1 MDLSL
6 TINDAIKE
14 AMKQKNQARLRG
26 LRAIKSAILLAQTEK
41 VGAVIDEAKS
51 VQILQKLVKQR
62 RDSMA
67 IYQEQGRDDLFQI
80 EKEELEVIEGFLPAQ
95 MDPEML
101 KSEIAA
107 IIQELGAQ
115 GMADLKKVMPV
126 AIQKLAGKTDNKA
139 IADTIKNILGA

>member
-51 VQILQKLVKQR
+51 LQILQKLVKQR

-67 IYQEQGRDDLFQI
+67 IYLEQGRDDLFQI
-80 EKEELEVIEGFLPAQ
+80 EKEELEVIESFLPAQ
-95 MDPEML
+95 MDSDTL
-101 KSEIAA
+101 KAEISA
-107 IIQELGAQ
+107 IIKEVGAQ

-139 IADTIKNILGA
+139 IADTIKSLLGA

>member
-41 VGAVIDEAKS
+41 VGALIDEAKS

-80 EKEELEVIEGFLPAQ
+80 EKEELEVIESFLPAQ
-95 MDPEML
+95 MDADTL
-101 KSEIAA
+101 KAEIAA
-107 IIQELGAQ
+107 IIKEVGAL

-139 IADTIKNILGA
+139 IADTIKSLLGA

>member
-14 AMKQKNQARLRG
+14 AMKQKQQARLRG

-80 EKEELEVIEGFLPAQ
+80 EKEELEVIESFLPAQ
-95 MDPEML
+95 MDADSL
-101 KSEIAA
+101 KAEISA
-107 IIQELGAQ
+107 IIEEVGAQ

-126 AIQKLAGKTDNKA
+126 AIQRLAGKTDNKA
-139 IADTIKNILGA
+139 IADTIKSLLGA

>member
-1 MDLSL
+1 MDLSS

-14 AMKQKNQARLRG
+14 AMKQQNQARLRG

-95 MDPEML
+95 MDADTL
-101 KSEIAA
+101 NAEISA
-107 IIQELGAQ
+107 IIREVGAQ

-126 AIQKLAGKTDNKA
+126 AIQKLAGRTDNKA
-139 IADTIKNILGA
+139 IADTIKNLLGA

>member
-62 RDSMA
+62 RDSMT
-67 IYQEQGRDDLFQI
+67 IYQEQGRDDLFEI
-80 EKEELEVIEGFLPAQ
+80 EKEELEVIESFLPAQ
-95 MDPEML
+95 MDADTL
-101 KSEIAA
+101 KAEIAV
-107 IIQELGAQ
+107 IIKELGAQ
-115 GMADLKKVMPV
+115 DMADLKKVMPV

-139 IADTIKNILGA
+139 IADTIKSLLGA

>member
-51 VQILQKLVKQR
+51 AQILQKLVKQR

-95 MDPEML
+95 MDPETL
-101 KSEIAA
+101 KKEIAA

-126 AIQKLAGKTDNKA
+126 AIQKLGGKTDNKA
-139 IADTIKNILGA
+139 IADTIKNLLGA

>member
-62 RDSMA
+62 RDSMT
-67 IYQEQGRDDLFQI
+67 IYQEQGRDDLFEI
-80 EKEELEVIEGFLPAQ
+80 EKEELEVIESFLPAQ
-95 MDPEML
+95 MDADTL
-101 KSEIAA
+101 KAEIAV
-107 IIQELGAQ
+107 IIKELGAQ

-139 IADTIKNILGA
+139 IADTIKSLLGA

>member
-95 MDPEML
+95 MDPETL
-101 KSEIAA
+101 KREIAA

-115 GMADLKKVMPV
+115 GIADLKKVMPV

-139 IADTIKNILGA
+139 IADTIKNLLGA

>member
-95 MDPEML
+95 MDPEVL
-101 KSEIAA
+101 KNEIAA

-139 IADTIKNILGA
+139 IADTIKNLLGA

>member
-14 AMKQKNQARLRG
+14 AMKQKQQARLRG

-80 EKEELEVIEGFLPAQ
+80 EKEELEVIESFLPAQ
-95 MDPEML
+95 MDADSL
-101 KSEIAA
+101 KAEISA
-107 IIQELGAQ
+107 IIKEVGAQ

-126 AIQKLAGKTDNKA
+126 AIQRLAGKTDNKA
-139 IADTIKNILGA
+139 IADTIKSLLGA

>member
-62 RDSMA
+62 RDSMT
-67 IYQEQGRDDLFQI
+67 IYQEQGRDDLFEI
-80 EKEELEVIEGFLPAQ
+80 EKEELEVIESFLPAQ
-95 MDPEML
+95 MDADTL
-101 KSEIAA
+101 KAEIAA
-107 IIQELGAQ
+107 IIKELGAQ

-139 IADTIKNILGA
+139 IADTIKSLLGA